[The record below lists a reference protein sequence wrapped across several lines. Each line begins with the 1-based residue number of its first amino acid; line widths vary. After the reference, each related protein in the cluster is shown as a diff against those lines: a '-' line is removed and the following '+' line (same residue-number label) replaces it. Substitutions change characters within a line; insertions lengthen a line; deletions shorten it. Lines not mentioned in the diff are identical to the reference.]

1 MSLLQ
6 PAYMPMDMQGTHRD
20 KCSQIATPP
29 GFAPALPGSRRVP
42 SHIGD
47 PWDARVPRQ
56 ATGRIRIPVQAS
68 QMPQSLDHITPH
80 PHPSCSQ
87 GQRRPLFQGDR
98 RAGSSPEPSGP
109 ALKEAPILPPGPAQP
124 LQRAGRG
131 AVGLGCLQPTS
142 SLPTFPVLCFSS

>member
-1 MSLLQ
+1 MGLGEQAGGVSEMDPCSGVSRQ
-6 PAYMPMDMQGTHRD
+6 PFGRMRGT
-20 KCSQIATPP
+20 
-29 GFAPALPGSRRVP
+29 AL
-42 SHIGD
+42 
-47 PWDARVPRQ
+47 
-56 ATGRIRIPVQAS
+56 
-68 QMPQSLDHITPH
+68 

-142 SLPTFPVLCFSS
+142 SLPTLQTLFWVCGAGGEDPGEAPRPEETAEPPDERHGAPPWLWGAPRWPTLDCGGNRK